1 MKLIILNYELG
12 CVDIIK
18 NLPDNIENWEDF
30 VYNTLDYKDSE
41 ISWILLED
49 DYSTNLYTY
58 DKVIGKVV
66 YDNDNFVTNA

>member
-12 CVDIIK
+12 CVDIIR

-41 ISWILLED
+41 ISWILLKD